1 LSSED
6 KNSPRLGRPTT
17 SLVDGVLGD
26 SDGQRDA
33 ESQQPIS
40 VPLRGESESTMSNYL
55 VLIAIMLLVVSPL
68 AVPVAITVAPW
79 LVSGVRRIRRAFG
92 VDRPAPR
99 LA

>member
-33 ESQQPIS
+33 ESQQPVS
-40 VPLRGESESTMSNYL
+40 VPLRGESESILSTYL
-55 VLIAIMLLVVSPL
+55 ILISILLMVLSPL

-79 LVSGVRRIRRAFG
+79 LVSAVRRIRLAFG
-92 VDRPAPR
+92 RRHAAPR
-99 LA
+99 FA